1 MTAIRFVDTGVLTNL
16 VPVPGRCQDRER
28 VVEEYKKHHAAGTSL
43 VLPVTAVIECGNF
56 VAQVARDRRRTAETF
71 TALLRAVTSDR
82 TPWMFNEATWSRD
95 YWQMLVEGA
104 ATGSTLTD
112 LLSRKIGTGDISV
125 LVEREE
131 FKTRTQIDDVGIWSL
146 DTALTAYS

>member
-16 VPVPGRCQDRER
+16 VPVPGRCQDRHR
-28 VVEEYKKHHAAGTSL
+28 VVEEYKKHHESGTSL

-56 VAQVARDRRRTAETF
+56 VAQVAGDRRRAAETF
-71 TALLRAVTSDR
+71 TALLHAVTSDE
-82 TPWMFNEATWSRD
+82 TPWMFNEATWSRR

-104 ATGSTLTD
+104 ATGSSLTD

-131 FKTRTQIDDVGIWSL
+131 FKARTQIDDVGIWSL
-146 DTALTAYS
+146 DTALSAYS